1 MSVKT
6 TGPVIASI
14 LIAGA
19 CTVAGATRS
28 TPAPSAIPLCPGL
41 TIVTAVKQQNGD
53 YESIKTIE
61 SVSARDVRIKYSAEK
76 VSGDW
81 LDSGPPTTKQVNLF
95 RTVLAQDIRAATQYQ
110 QVYLEKSAET
120 IPGTT
125 AIGVSAATLTALKTK
140 GEADLSISTAYGGL
154 ELTADADKRPNY
166 YDYLSAGKIARVGKA
181 TVPVSVLVN
190 DTAVSLPAIHAQGE
204 IAGEKSEFHILDD
217 ESNPLV
223 LAFRI
228 GIGAIAPLDP
238 AMTEIC
244 DSLRKGGVSFSQ
256 VLGGERCQNPNGG
269 DRDTLRVVKI
279 SYRCAAPPSSQLQK
293 PGRDVPL
300 PPGGPAP
307 ARSAEGLE
315 RALAE
320 RGRADIYSIHFSFNS
335 DRIRDESEP
344 TLKEIAGL
352 LAMHPEWKLSIEGHT
367 DDIGGDG
374 SNLDLSRRR
383 SAAVKAALVAKYKID
398 GNRLSTGGF
407 GKSRPKDTNE
417 TLEGRARNRR
427 VELVRQ

>member
-1 MSVKT
+1 MKT
-6 TGPVIASI
+6 ARPVGTAI

-61 SVSARDVRIKYSAEK
+61 SVSATQVRIKYSAEGI
-76 VSGDW
+76 SGDW
-81 LDSGPPTTKQVNLF
+81 LDSNPSATKRVSLF
-95 RTVLAQDIRAATQYQ
+95 RTVLAQDIRAASQYQ
-110 QVYLEKSAET
+110 QVYLENSAET

-125 AIGVSAATLTALKTK
+125 AIGVSTATLTALKTR
-140 GEADLSISTAYGGL
+140 GEADLSISSAYGGL
-154 ELTADADKRPNY
+154 NLTADADKRPNY
-166 YDYLSAGKIARVGKA
+166 YDYLSAGRIARVGKA
-181 TVPVSVLVN
+181 TVQVPLLVN
-190 DTAVSLPAIHAQGE
+190 DTPVSLPAIHAQGE

-217 ESNPLV
+217 EKNPLV
-223 LAFRI
+223 LAFRL

-244 DSLRKGGVSFSQ
+244 DSLRNGGVSFSQ

-279 SYRCAAPPSSQLQK
+279 SYRCAAPPPSPPQGA
-293 PGRDVPL
+293 GRDVPAA
-300 PPGGPAP
+300 PGGTAP
-307 ARSAEGLE
+307 AGIAGALE
-315 RALAE
+315 RALVE
-320 RGRADIYSIHFSFNS
+320 RGRAEIYSIHFSFNS
-335 DRIRDESEP
+335 DRIREESEP

-352 LAMHPEWKLSIEGHT
+352 LARHPEWKLSIEGHT
-367 DDIGGDG
+367 DGIGGDG
-374 SNLDLSRRR
+374 ANLDLSRRR
-383 SAAVKAALVAKYKID
+383 SAAVKAALVTRYKID